1 MISNRSKLDISYSC
15 LVPAIKPERTH
26 QKSDLLEFLVK
37 TTDKPKEALKNALNR
52 YKIRLRLNAEL
63 IKTTRMRSLIIN
75 SNVYYW
81 ILKSYG
87 PNSEL
92 TQICFDDILES
103 RVWVDI
109 KMQETSNRKLLEGYT
124 TCAFNSV
131 CSIYLEYCN
140 GKVPFQQKHL
150 QYLRLTNNDE
160 ILKPFFGISLPTIFD
175 LQLREKLPLNI
186 PYEFDTRPKVK
197 STTNKKWRNYANER
211 KTWKEILEK
220 EYNQIH
226 MNNPDINDINENYK
240 NMLDLFWNDLMWQE
254 PKTKS
259 SNGKRTN
266 NNKQTIRRSK
276 RLKK

>member
-1 MISNRSKLDISYSC
+1 
-15 LVPAIKPERTH
+15 
-26 QKSDLLEFLVK
+26 
-37 TTDKPKEALKNALNR
+37 
-52 YKIRLRLNAEL
+52 
-63 IKTTRMRSLIIN
+63 
-75 SNVYYW
+75 
-81 ILKSYG
+81 
-87 PNSEL
+87 
-92 TQICFDDILES
+92 
-103 RVWVDI
+103 
-109 KMQETSNRKLLEGYT
+109 
-124 TCAFNSV
+124 
-131 CSIYLEYCN
+131 
-140 GKVPFQQKHL
+140 
-150 QYLRLTNNDE
+150 
-160 ILKPFFGISLPTIFD
+160 